1 MQESCR
7 DGEKHRDTLGEMGC
21 PMRLLWLGVPLI
33 VVGSI
38 VLPAM
43 VGGAWSPTRTRV
55 VHKML
60 EYARIGP
67 DDVLVDLGAGDG
79 RILLEAARRYRIPVV
94 GIEIDPLRWCYCR
107 LRLGISSVRRLASV
121 RMANFF
127 DVDLSFATVVTF
139 YLSQAAADK
148 LKAKFEAELP
158 AGARIVSYRR
168 PIRGWRPTVY
178 DPEDDV
184 YVYTIERESQS
195 DVEPASSRRVEV
207 R

>member
-1 MQESCR
+1 
-7 DGEKHRDTLGEMGC
+7 
-21 PMRLLWLGVPLI
+21 MRAIWLAVPLV

-60 EYARIGP
+60 EYAKIRPG
-67 DDVLVDLGAGDG
+67 DVLVDLGAGDG
-79 RILLEAARRYRIPVV
+79 RILLEAVRGYGIRVV
-94 GIEIDPLRWCYCR
+94 GIEIDPLRWVYCR
-107 LRLGISSVRRLASV
+107 VRLWASAGRRLATV

-148 LKAKFEAELP
+148 LKQKLEQELP
-158 AGARIVSYRR
+158 DGARVVSYRR
-168 PIRGWRPTVY
+168 PVRGWRPVHH
-178 DPEDDV
+178 DPSDDV
-184 YVYTIERESQS
+184 YVYEIKRSAL
-195 DVEPASSRRVEV
+195 DAEV
-207 R
+207 KH